1 MSLFVFGGISFL
13 AAAFRGLTGF
23 GFALIAALGLFAFPS
38 PSEGVSFILLADL
51 VLTIL
56 LLLDRDHGRV
66 DWPITRMLLAMGFL
80 GALGGTLLVVH
91 LDAETSK
98 QLVAGAVFLAACLAM
113 VRHPPHWL
121 RHTALGAVIAC
132 VVGALLAAFAV
143 GGPLVAAWLLARGS
157 DQRMLK
163 GTLAVFFGA
172 VDAVSLLARALL
184 GGLGP
189 DLPGHLALYG
199 LPTCAGFA
207 LGRALSTRI
216 SFETWRRLSAGGLV
230 AIAAAGLVQTV
241 LALGADVL
249 TWQ

>member
-1 MSLFVFGGISFL
+1 MSLLVFGGISFL
-13 AAAFRGLTGF
+13 AATFRGLTGF

-38 PSEGVSFILLADL
+38 PSEGVVFILIADL
-51 VLTIL
+51 VLTIFL
-56 LLLDRDHGRV
+56 LMDRDHGRV
-66 DWPITRMLLAMGFL
+66 DWPITRMLLVMGFF
-80 GALGGTLLVVH
+80 GALGGTLLAVQ
-91 LDAETSK
+91 LDAETAK
-98 QLVAGAVFLAACLAM
+98 QLVAVAVFLAACLAM

-121 RHTALGAVIAC
+121 RHTVLGALIAC

-143 GGPLVAAWLLARGS
+143 GGPLIAAWLLARGS

-172 VDAVSLLARALL
+172 VDAISLLARAML

-189 DLPGHLALYG
+189 DLPAHLAQFG

-216 SFETWRRLSAGGLV
+216 SSEAWRRLSAGGLV